1 MGAIGGIYNLC
12 HMDICCI
19 RVIASKITFLMVL
32 SDLLLPFPD
41 EIPIPAGAGLEPP
54 PVRGGIHP
62 DGAETQAIPLTLFP
76 IVDKFLA
83 HATIPAALEAGL

>member
-1 MGAIGGIYNLC
+1 MPLGTVG
-12 HMDICCI
+12 
-19 RVIASKITFLMVL
+19 RSIASYEAAPL
-32 SDLLLPFPD
+32 
-41 EIPIPAGAGLEPP
+41 
-54 PVRGGIHP
+54 RGEIHP